1 MAISKRLRFEIFR
14 RDNHTCRYC
23 GNKAPD
29 VKLTVDHVMPEAL
42 GGDDEPTNLV
52 TACEDC
58 NSGKTSIAP
67 DSPLVD
73 DIDKA
78 ASVWNAALA
87 KAQEEASEKF
97 DQREPLIG
105 AFLWEWDEKLPQ
117 FARLPDDYEQTV
129 VDFYAK
135 GLSLD
140 AIDEAIAITASKRGT
155 ISQAQMWSY
164 FCGICWNKI
173 RELEKRAREII
184 ENGEL
189 DNG

>member
-23 GNKAPD
+23 GEKAPN
-29 VKLTVDHVMPEAL
+29 VKLTVDHVMPESL
-42 GGDDEPTNLV
+42 GGDDNPTNLV

-67 DSPLVD
+67 DSPLVAD
-73 DIDKA
+73 ADKA
-78 ASVWNAALA
+78 VSVWNAALA
-87 KAQEEASEKF
+87 KAQEEAFEKF
-97 DQREPLIG
+97 NQQDQLTE
-105 AFLWEWDEKLPQ
+105 FFDDEWDSRMPYFAELPSG
-117 FARLPDDYEQTV
+117 YEYTV
-129 VDFYAK
+129 SEFYAK
-135 GLSLD
+135 GLSTD
-140 AIDEAIAITASKRGT
+140 ALVEAINITAGKRGA
-155 ISQAQMWSY
+155 IAQRQMWSY

-173 RELEKRAREII
+173 RELEARAREII

>member
-1 MAISKRLRFEIFR
+1 
-14 RDNHTCRYC
+14 
-23 GNKAPD
+23 
-29 VKLTVDHVMPEAL
+29 MPESL
-42 GGDDEPTNLV
+42 GGNDDPTNLV

-67 DSPLVD
+67 DSPLVE
-73 DIDKA
+73 DIDQA
-78 ASVWNAALA
+78 AATWNAALA
-87 KAQEEASEKF
+87 KAQEEAAEQF
-97 DQREPLIG
+97 DQREALIG
-105 AFLWEWDEKLPQ
+105 AFLWSWEEKLPE

-140 AIDEAIAITASKRGT
+140 ALDEAMAITASKRGA

-164 FCGICWNKI
+164 FCGICWNKL

-184 ENGEL
+184 EEISR
-189 DNG
+189 

>member
-97 DQREPLIG
+97 DQRESLIG

>member
-23 GNKAPD
+23 GDKAPD

-42 GGDDEPTNLV
+42 GGNDEPTNLV

-67 DSPLVD
+67 DSPLVE
-73 DIDKA
+73 DIDQA
-78 ASVWNAALA
+78 AATWNAALA
-87 KAQEEASEKF
+87 KAQEEAAEQF
-97 DQREPLIG
+97 DQRESLIS
-105 AFLWEWDEKLPQ
+105 AFLWSWDEKLPQ

-140 AIDEAIAITASKRGT
+140 ALYEAMAITASKRGAV
-155 ISQAQMWSY
+155 SQAQMWSY
-164 FCGICWNKI
+164 FCGICWNKL

>member
-23 GNKAPD
+23 GDKAPN
-29 VKLTVDHVMPEAL
+29 VKLTVDHVMPESL
-42 GGDDEPTNLV
+42 GGNDDPTNLV

-67 DSPLVD
+67 DSPLVE
-73 DIDKA
+73 DIDQA
-78 ASVWNAALA
+78 AATWNAALA
-87 KAQEEASEKF
+87 KAQEEAAEQF
-97 DQREPLIG
+97 DQREALIG
-105 AFLWEWDEKLPQ
+105 AFLWSWEEKLPE

-140 AIDEAIAITASKRGT
+140 ALDEAMAITASKRGA

-164 FCGICWNKI
+164 FCGICWNKL